1 MQDRLHMTSHP
12 GTNPEP
18 FTATVAEIDGDF
30 IILSESYCYPRGGG
44 QPGDRG
50 SFNGNLG
57 DSEFGE
63 VLGGNFI
70 RHPVDSPDIF
80 SVGEQIECRINQEV
94 RNRHAKMHT
103 AQHIVSA
110 MADDLWGAETA
121 GNQISTHYTRI
132 DLLFE
137 NREVYDSQILED
149 SVNEIIGSNTEV
161 LVHDWSREKI
171 VGHEQMRHTKFM
183 DRIPSSIPTL
193 RVVEIQGIDLC
204 PCAGTHVGNTD
215 DVESIVITNVKSK
228 GAGKF
233 RITYQFENELE

>member
-1 MQDRLHMTSHP
+1 
-12 GTNPEP
+12 
-18 FTATVAEIDGDF
+18 
-30 IILSESYCYPRGGG
+30 
-44 QPGDRG
+44 
-50 SFNGNLG
+50 
-57 DSEFGE
+57 
-63 VLGGNFI
+63 
-70 RHPVDSPDIF
+70 
-80 SVGEQIECRINQEV
+80 
-94 RNRHAKMHT
+94 
-103 AQHIVSA
+103 

-137 NREVYDSQILED
+137 NREVYDSKILED
-149 SVNEIIGSNTEV
+149 SVNDIIGSNTEV